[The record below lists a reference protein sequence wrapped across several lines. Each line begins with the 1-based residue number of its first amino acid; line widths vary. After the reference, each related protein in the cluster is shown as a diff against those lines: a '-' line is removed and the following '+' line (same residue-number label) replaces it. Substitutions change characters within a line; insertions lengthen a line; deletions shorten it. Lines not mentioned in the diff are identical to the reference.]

1 MHCGDIVS
9 CTTTQSQQFSMTVTA
24 TAKKPYIRRIREGVE
39 ITSGKEDILLNSK
52 AEFLQG
58 YVPYT
63 RVARGFGS

>member
-1 MHCGDIVS
+1 
-9 CTTTQSQQFSMTVTA
+9 MTVTA

-39 ITSGKEDILLNSK
+39 ITSGREDILLNSK